1 MTATAKK
8 EDRPRQSVRLHPEMW
23 GAIDD
28 VRAKRPGIVSRNTW
42 IAEAILEKLAREPD
56 TNKPPLKAGSG
67 HV

>member
-1 MTATAKK
+1 
-8 EDRPRQSVRLHPEMW
+8 MW